1 MLIKVQHGEIVW
13 TNIQFILLDFL
24 STISIINTMS
34 EILENLKQTNK
45 ACLSYHANIV
55 QLVVN
60 FLEENFDSWDDFEN
74 SNFENEI
81 PENMSLI
88 KDVLRTALEQSWG
101 GLDSK

>member
-1 MLIKVQHGEIVW
+1 
-13 TNIQFILLDFL
+13 
-24 STISIINTMS
+24 
-34 EILENLKQTNK
+34 
-45 ACLSYHANIV
+45 V

-88 KDVLRTALEQSWG
+88 KDVLQTALEQSWG

>member
-1 MLIKVQHGEIVW
+1 M
-13 TNIQFILLDFL
+13 
-24 STISIINTMS
+24 
-34 EILENLKQTNK
+34 
-45 ACLSYHANIV
+45 